1 MSENPQNLAD
11 AAPGTA
17 APGTAVPGA
26 TAPAVGLIGDVEPE
40 GGTTVVAAPPVRKRM
55 RPGRVAAVAGSVV
68 LAASVVAG
76 VGFTVVTVR
85 DADRDAGAPVW
96 KLPKAE
102 KAGRTA
108 ATGASGLAG
117 MLVPYDDEWTR
128 GPDIGEYGSD
138 ASLSGG
144 EAAALRKESLSDLPR
159 SERRQLARQIDK
171 QDIQGM
177 AMRSYLAD
185 EDAYR
190 SEAPF
195 TVSIELVR
203 MDGGAARDTA
213 AFQKDFIEIL
223 DVFRK
228 GPKIEGHRNAHC
240 FLPPKE
246 ADLKIDA
253 MFCLAVQG
261 DVLVTV
267 DAYGVKSLDTK
278 GVAQLVREQLDRIAE
293 PGEAV

>member
-1 MSENPQNLAD
+1 VSENPQDLAN
-11 AAPGTA
+11 AAPGT
-17 APGTAVPGA
+17 
-26 TAPAVGLIGDVEPE
+26 TAPAAGLIGDVEPVD
-40 GGTTVVAAPPVRKRM
+40 GTTVVAAAPVRRRV
-55 RPGRVAAVAGSVV
+55 RPGRVAAVVGSLL

-76 VGFTVVTVR
+76 TGFTFVTVK

-102 KAGRTA
+102 KAEKGT
-108 ATGASGLAG
+108 TTVSGLAG
-117 MLVPYDDEWTR
+117 MLVPYGDEWTR

-171 QDIQGM
+171 QDIRGM
-177 AMRSYLAD
+177 AMRSYLGTGGSYGSED
-185 EDAYR
+185 NFTVSEDA
-190 SEAPF
+190 F

-203 MDGGAARDTA
+203 MDRGAARERA

-228 GPKIEGHRNAHC
+228 GPKIKGHKNAHC

-246 ADLKIDA
+246 AEMEIDA
-253 MFCLAVQG
+253 MFCMAVQG

-267 DAYGVKSLDTK
+267 DAYGMKPLHTK